1 MSEKPVLLD
10 ANAALRYLLEDNDE
24 QTEEVC
30 RAVASGAEVTLE
42 VLAECVYVLSCVYEV
57 PRSRV
62 AESLDLKSAGQTVAA
77 GHHNAADGVMS
88 DMLGYFHDP
97 HVFIIFYRNGQRVID
112 PGQMVLGE
120 LNVHDGT
127 GDLYD
132 LSFFKIFQIYA
143 SLSLRL
149 RRSALA
155 PLVTSVI
162 SCVITL

>member
-1 MSEKPVLLD
+1 
-10 ANAALRYLLEDNDE
+10 
-24 QTEEVC
+24 
-30 RAVASGAEVTLE
+30 
-42 VLAECVYVLSCVYEV
+42 
-57 PRSRV
+57 
-62 AESLDLKSAGQTVAA
+62 
-77 GHHNAADGVMS
+77 MS